1 MVGWRD
7 EQGAVM
13 VEYALVL
20 ALLSLAVVSGMKA
33 IETAAATTLNST
45 SSELTQY
52 GLRSGQ

>member
-1 MVGWRD
+1 
-7 EQGAVM
+7 M